1 MGFLKLFSKPAVV
14 PRALLRLPTG
24 SFTLDRSGRVVVTTL
39 PSSFPAELV
48 LEIGDHILGTFRDA
62 QTAQL
67 PLDELVVYYP
77 ALKITA
83 RELRGGAIVY
93 FSPQTLTSPV
103 KQP

>member
-1 MGFLKLFSKPAVV
+1 MGLLNFFSKPMPTV
-14 PRALLRLPTG
+14 LLRLPSG
-24 SFTLDRSGRVVVTTL
+24 SFTLDRSGHVVVTTL

-48 LEIGDHILGTFRDA
+48 TEIGERILNTFRDA
-62 QTAQL
+62 QAAQL

-93 FSPQTLTSPV
+93 LTPQTLTSPV

>member
-1 MGFLKLFSKPAVV
+1 MGLLKLFSKPAV
-14 PRALLRLPTG
+14 PQALLRLPTG

-39 PSSFPAELV
+39 PSSFPPDLV
-48 LEIGDHILGTFRDA
+48 TVIGAHVLATFRDA

-83 RELRGGAIVY
+83 RELRGGALVY
-93 FSPQTLTSPV
+93 LTPQTLTNPV

>member
-1 MGFLKLFSKPAVV
+1 MGFLKLFSKPV
-14 PRALLRLPTG
+14 PLVLLRLPSG
-24 SFTLDRSGRVVVTTL
+24 SLTLDSHGRVLVTTL
-39 PSSFPAELV
+39 PSSFPSELV
-48 LEIGDHILGTFRDA
+48 AEIGKRILSTFRDA

-67 PLDELVVYYP
+67 PLEELVVYYP

-93 FSPQTLTSPV
+93 LTPQTLAGSA

>member
-1 MGFLKLFSKPAVV
+1 MGFLNLFSKPI
-14 PRALLRLPTG
+14 PPALLRLPSG

-39 PSSFPAELV
+39 PSGFPTALV
-48 LEIGDHILGTFRDA
+48 LDIGERILSTFRDA
-62 QTAQL
+62 QAAQL

-93 FSPQTLTSPV
+93 LAPQTLTSPV

>member
-1 MGFLKLFSKPAVV
+1 MGLLSLFSKPAA
-14 PRALLRLPTG
+14 PQPLMRLSSG
-24 SFTLDRSGRVVVTTL
+24 SFTLDRGGRVVVTTL
-39 PSSFPAELV
+39 PSSFPSDLV
-48 LEIGDHILGTFRDA
+48 TVIGEHVLATFRDA

-83 RELRGGAIVY
+83 RELRGGALVY
-93 FSPQTLTSPV
+93 LTPQTLTSPV

>member
-1 MGFLKLFSKPAVV
+1 MGFLKLFSKSLPAS
-14 PRALLRLPTG
+14 LLRLPTG

-39 PSSFPAELV
+39 PSSFPTELV
-48 LEIGDHILGTFRDA
+48 SEVGECILSLFRDA
-62 QTAQL
+62 HEAQL

-77 ALKITA
+77 ALKLTA

-93 FSPQTLTSPV
+93 LTPQTLTNPF

>member
-1 MGFLKLFSKPAVV
+1 MGFLKLFSKPAV
-14 PRALLRLPTG
+14 PQALLRLPSG

-39 PSSFPAELV
+39 PSSFPAQLV
-48 LEIGDHILGTFRDA
+48 GEIGERVLGTFRDA

-67 PLDELVVYYP
+67 PLEELVVYYP

-93 FSPQTLTSPV
+93 LAPQALTSQV
-103 KQP
+103 KKT